1 MDARDRKGLPQQE
14 PRSVLGRVIAAL
26 KHNPWLTA
34 VAIGLFTLL
43 VFLPTVECDFVN
55 MDDPAYVY
63 ENPLVLGG
71 LSPAGIRRACTDVVF
86 FNWAPLT
93 ILSYQLDVSLFGRRP
108 WGFHLTNSL
117 LHATSAALLF
127 IALVRM
133 TATVGR
139 SAAAALLFAVHPL
152 RVESVAWIA
161 ERKDVLSVLFLMVAL
176 VAYERYCRR
185 PTAAGYLGIVAAMAA
200 SLLAK
205 ATAVTLPVLL
215 VLLDIWPLRRGR
227 VGGVAEQT
235 GVGDMPRKPPPRA
248 WRYLFAE
255 KLPLFVLAAIFVV
268 ITLSTQAR
276 AIQSDLKMPLFAA
289 RLPNGM
295 QSIAIYL
302 AESLVPVGLH
312 PVHCH
317 PGIHGWSWP
326 LVGCGVAAVVA
337 IVLAGVA
344 LRQSVPAVLI
354 GGAWFLV
361 ALSPVLGIVTQQ
373 GFQGRA
379 DRFTYVPHLGLFLA
393 VVWAAAAAWKRL
405 RLPGWVPACAMFV
418 VLASCVLI
426 DRRLIRFWKD
436 SETLWNRVLAF
447 DSRSF
452 LAECSLGVALYERGE
467 LDDAMRHFQASLSIR
482 DWEGAHSWLGLALAD
497 RGRLDEAIVHYRAA
511 LAFEPRS
518 GDTHHN
524 LGIALARLGRIREA
538 IPHFEE
544 AIASEP
550 ADPLFHESL
559 SRARKMTITSQKR
572 SIAE

>member
-215 VLLDIWPLRRGR
+215 LLLDIWPLRRGR

-302 AESLVPVGLH
+302 AESLVPVGLP
-312 PVHCH
+312 PVH
-317 PGIHGWSWP
+317 
-326 LVGCGVAAVVA
+326 
-337 IVLAGVA
+337 
-344 LRQSVPAVLI
+344 
-354 GGAWFLV
+354 
-361 ALSPVLGIVTQQ
+361 
-373 GFQGRA
+373 
-379 DRFTYVPHLGLFLA
+379 
-393 VVWAAAAAWKRL
+393 
-405 RLPGWVPACAMFV
+405 
-418 VLASCVLI
+418 
-426 DRRLIRFWKD
+426 
-436 SETLWNRVLAF
+436 
-447 DSRSF
+447 
-452 LAECSLGVALYERGE
+452 
-467 LDDAMRHFQASLSIR
+467 
-482 DWEGAHSWLGLALAD
+482 
-497 RGRLDEAIVHYRAA
+497 
-511 LAFEPRS
+511 
-518 GDTHHN
+518 
-524 LGIALARLGRIREA
+524 
-538 IPHFEE
+538 
-544 AIASEP
+544 
-550 ADPLFHESL
+550 
-559 SRARKMTITSQKR
+559 
-572 SIAE
+572 